1 MPISFVFSTV
11 ACPDWSIEKVATE
24 ARAMGYDGVELR
36 TLGEGSTKLASDPAL
51 SDPAK
56 IRDIFEASG
65 IRPVCLSTSASLHD
79 RDLGASKATYYEVI
93 KHLELA
99 SKIGAPMVRIFGQK
113 VEPNETRSVVL
124 QRIASRVLP
133 LAERAGE
140 LGIEL
145 LFENAGSFSVAKEWW
160 WLLNLIN
167 HPMVGLSWNLA
178 TAAAADAAERGG
190 GMAVT
195 MLHSRIKL
203 VKVKDTKIGQGIGF
217 TPLGEGDMNVPLFL
231 KKLRGIGYEGPIS
244 VEWDR
249 LWLPS
254 LTPAE
259 EYLPDALA
267 RLKKWNGEIDE
278 LMAEG
283 RKEAAKVANKKAPKT
298 RAELRTVA
306 AK

>member
-11 ACPDWSIEKVATE
+11 ACPDWSIEKVAE
-24 ARAMGYDGVELR
+24 QAKAFGYDGIELR

-56 IRDIFEASG
+56 VRDVLAAAG
-65 IRPVCLSTSASLHD
+65 VKPVCLSTSSSLHD
-79 RDLGASKATYYEVI
+79 ADAGASKGSFYEI
-93 KHLELA
+93 LKHLEMA
-99 SKIGAPMVRIFGQK
+99 AIIGAPMVRIFGQK
-113 VEPNETRSVVL
+113 VAPNETRNVVL
-124 QRIASRVLP
+124 QRIASRVP
-133 LAERAGE
+133 ALAEMAGD

-145 LFENAGSFSVAKEWW
+145 VFENAGSFSMAKEWW

-167 HPMVGLSWNLA
+167 HPMVGLSWNVA
-178 TAAAADAAERGG
+178 NAAAADPNERGG

-195 MLHSRIKL
+195 MLHSRIKI
-203 VKVKDTKIGQGIGF
+203 VKVKDLKIGEGSGF
-217 TPLGEGDMNVPLFL
+217 TPLGEGDCNIPLFL

-254 LTPAE
+254 LAPAE

-267 RLKKWNGEIDE
+267 RLKKWNTEIDE

-283 RKEAAKVANKKAPKT
+283 RKEAAKQAGKKAPKT
-298 RAELRTVA
+298 MAELKAVG

>member
-1 MPISFVFSTV
+1 MPISFAFSTV
-11 ACPDWSIEKVATE
+11 ACPDWSIEKVVTQ

-56 IRDIFEASG
+56 IRELFAASG
-65 IRPVCLSTSASLHD
+65 VTPICLSSSCSLHD
-79 RDLGASKATYYEVI
+79 RDAGASKAIHYEVL
-93 KHLELA
+93 KHLEFA
-99 SKIGAPMVRIFGQK
+99 AKIGVPRLRIFGRT
-113 VEPNETRSVVL
+113 VGRGETPSVVL
-124 QRIASRVLP
+124 QRIAARVLP
-133 LAERAGE
+133 LADKAGE

-145 LFENAGSFSVAKEWW
+145 LFENAGSFSVAKDWW
-160 WLLNLIN
+160 RLFNLIN
-167 HPMVGLSWNLA
+167 HPMVGLAWNLA
-178 TAAAADAAERGG
+178 TAAAVDPAERGG

-203 VKVKDTKIGQGIGF
+203 VKVNDAKIGQAIGF
-217 TPLGEGDMNVPLFL
+217 TALGDGDMNVPLFL
-231 KKLRGIGYEGPIS
+231 KKLRGIGYEGPLC

-254 LTPAE
+254 LAPAD

-267 RLKKWNGEIDE
+267 RLKKWNAEIDV
-278 LMAEG
+278 LMAQG
-283 RKEAAKVANKKAPKT
+283 RAAAAKTANKKAPKT
-298 RAELRTVA
+298 VAELITVA